1 MTITAGNFLPLGL
14 WKETVKGSMIIMI
27 NWCNEHIN
35 RRPMD
40 HRSTHWHFC
49 WRPSFPWNSSAPQ
62 AALYQL
68 DQRHLQIAWLMQL
81 TKHWCWG
88 VNSDAA
94 DHVKSS
100 YRLLPVSPCRHQQHL
115 KLWTILKRNRHYC
128 SDCCN
133 FLHWFRQSHP
143 KLRQPIRS
151 WLAQKMAFNT
161 ILTNAGILFIAPLGT
176 KLSEIQMKIQ
186 QLSHKKINFVCKMA
200 AICLGL
206 GVTIGTYRV
215 GLWSFNSGC
224 DAFYINGQLD
234 TKYQQPYRPF
244 RQKIFVFRFKC
255 QWYLFPGSYF
265 SNLTVIYVMIYI
277 NNTREVTAET

>member
-68 DQRHLQIAWLMQL
+68 DQRHLQIACLMQL

-133 FLHWFRQSHP
+133 FLNWFRQSHP

-200 AICLGL
+200 VFVSASVWQLALTEWVHGRSTLDVMHFTLMGNWTQNINSRIVHLDKKYLYFDLNVNDIYSQGPIS
-206 GVTIGTYRV
+206 VT
-215 GLWSFNSGC
+215 
-224 DAFYINGQLD
+224 
-234 TKYQQPYRPF
+234 
-244 RQKIFVFRFKC
+244 
-255 QWYLFPGSYF
+255 
-265 SNLTVIYVMIYI
+265 
-277 NNTREVTAET
+277 